1 MLSKERAYAIIDWV
15 LEETGGYD
23 TSVVVR
29 GATEALTRIANSEI
43 HQNVCASEMDV
54 TIVVTGEGK
63 RSAVATGHHGEEGLR
78 RAAAEA
84 VRNLEFMPEEEEEL
98 PPLTAS
104 PPVMESVSLSAG
116 LEREYS
122 AENRARLVGRNLAA
136 LDGGYSAFGAL
147 AYRVNLVALGSSR
160 GIRRLALNNS
170 VDFTA
175 LVASEGGGSGYAE
188 ARSGRA
194 GDLDI
199 PAAFGRACEKARL
212 NRNAADLKPGSYT
225 VILEPPAVGD
235 ILGFL
240 AYMGFSGK
248 SVQDQASFLTGKLG
262 QKVFDKAVTIVDDCT
277 DPNMVPLPFDLEGV
291 PRRKVSIIEKG
302 IARGVVHD
310 LTSARKEGVESTG
323 HALSAGRPGSMPLHL
338 VMAGGSRSL
347 EEIIADTDDGLLVT
361 RFNYMNPVNPRR
373 AQLTA
378 LTRDGLFR
386 IKGGRMAG
394 AVRNM
399 RFTESALHAL
409 NNVEAVS
416 RERQRIGFFGMGRC
430 HVPALKISDFHF
442 TGKSS

>member
-1 MLSKERAYAIIDWV
+1 MLSRERVHAAIDCV
-15 LEETGGYD
+15 LEAARGYE

-29 GATEALTRIANSEI
+29 GGTEALTRIANSEI
-43 HQNVCASEMDV
+43 HQNVCASELDV
-54 TIVVTGEGK
+54 TIVVTGQGK
-63 RSAVATGHHGEEGLR
+63 KSAVTTGLQGEAELR
-78 RAAAEA
+78 RAAGEA
-84 VRNLEFMPEEEEEL
+84 IRNLEFMPEGEEQ
-98 PPLTAS
+98 PPL
-104 PPVMESVSLSAG
+104 MESPSGMEAVELNG
-116 LEREYS
+116 ELEEEYS
-122 AENRARLVGRNLAA
+122 AENRARLVSRNLAA
-136 LDGGYSAFGAL
+136 LDEGYSAFGAL
-147 AYRVNLVALGSSR
+147 TYKVNLLALGNSR

-175 LVASEGGGSGYAE
+175 LVASERGGSGYAE

-199 PAAFGRACEKARL
+199 AGAFGRACEKARL
-212 NRNAADLKPGSYT
+212 NRDATELVPGSYT

-240 AYMGFSGK
+240 AYMGLSGK

-262 QKVFDKAVTIVDDCT
+262 QRVFDESITIVDDWT
-277 DPNMVPLPFDLEGV
+277 DPGMIPLPFDLEGA

-323 HALSAGRPGSMPLHL
+323 HALSASRPGSMPLHL
-338 VMAGGSRSL
+338 VMAGGSQSL
-347 EEIIADTDDGLLVT
+347 EEIIAGTDDGLLVT
-361 RFNYMNPVNPRR
+361 RFNYMNPVNPRS

-386 IKGGRMAG
+386 IRGGKIAG

-399 RFTESALHAL
+399 RFTESMLHAL
-409 NNVEAVS
+409 NNVRAVS
-416 RERQRIGFFGMGRC
+416 RERQRIGFFGMGTC
-430 HVPALKISDFHF
+430 CVPALKIVDFHF
-442 TGKSS
+442 TGKSA